1 MNEHKYNGF
10 SEEHLRRIALRKVN
24 FKMSVKIHIS
34 VYITVCIFL
43 SVINLVFTPMVWWV
57 LFPIFGW
64 LIGVAEHTTSYIVYA
79 RGVYPS
85 AKRGAIFH
93 SVAYVFVMLFL
104 FVSNYLINYN
114 APLYYWAIF
123 PAFIWGTGLIIHLV
137 TYYIYHRPTTDEHG
151 VLKSRRERAVEKEME
166 KMQNRLKKE

>member
-10 SEEHLRRIALRKVN
+10 SEESLRRIALRKVN

-43 SVINLVFTPMVWWV
+43 SVINLFFTPMFWWV

-64 LIGVAEHTTSYIVYA
+64 LIGVAEHITSYIIYA

-85 AKRGAIFH
+85 AKRGAIYH
-93 SVAYVFVMLFL
+93 SVAYIFVMLLL
-104 FVSNYLINYN
+104 FVNNYFNT
-114 APLYYWAIF
+114 PLYYWSIF
-123 PAFIWGTGLIIHLV
+123 PAFIWGTGLVIHLV
-137 TYYIYHRPTTDEHG
+137 KYYIYHRPTTGDQG
-151 VLKSRRERAVEKEME
+151 VLKSRRERAVEKEMG

>member
-10 SEEHLRRIALRKVN
+10 SEENLRRIALRKVN

-43 SVINLVFTPMVWWV
+43 SIINLVFTPMFWWV

-64 LIGVAEHTTSYIVYA
+64 LIGVAEHITSYIVYA
-79 RGVYPS
+79 RGVHPL

-93 SVAYVFVMLFL
+93 SVAYIFVMLFL
-104 FVSNYLINYN
+104 FVINYFFIHQ
-114 APLYYWAIF
+114 YYWVIF
-123 PAFIWGTGLIIHLV
+123 SGIPWGTGLVIHLV
-137 TYYIYHRPTTDEHG
+137 TYYVYHRPSIDEQG

-166 KMQNRLKKE
+166 KMQNRVKKE